1 MDLIA
6 NIFFSTI
13 FGFVGIIFLVIGIY
27 IAYKR
32 ISFKKSGIKTIFKV
46 KDVLIEETY
55 DEETG
60 ETTQK
65 LQTIFEFI
73 HNGEL
78 KEETISTKKE
88 YNIGDEM
95 EGLYLPDAKIDK
107 ISMKNEGF
115 RAVNLIE
122 FIFMVIGFAFII
134 FAIIGLFFG

>member
-6 NIFFSTI
+6 NIFFSI
-13 FGFVGIIFLVIGIY
+13 VFGAVGILFLVVGIY

-32 ISFKKSGIKTIFKV
+32 ISFKKAGVKTIFKV

-60 ETTQK
+60 QTTQK
-65 LQTIFEFI
+65 LQTIFEFF

-78 KEETISTKKE
+78 KEEIISTKKE

-115 RAVNLIE
+115 RAINLIE
-122 FIFMVIGFAFII
+122 LIFIAIGFAFII
-134 FAIIGLFFG
+134 FSIIGLFFG